1 VSTVPASGLPPASVT
16 WSVYVQFL
24 PATGVWLAP
33 CNVACTGPPAA
44 TGVVAVEGLAPGA
57 AAVVFAGLVE
67 LEVVFDFELPQATAP
82 RSSATLT
89 AETIVCLSL

>member
-1 VSTVPASGLPPASVT
+1 
-16 WSVYVQFL
+16 
-24 PATGVWLAP
+24 
-33 CNVACTGPPAA
+33 
-44 TGVVAVEGLAPGA
+44 VVAVEGLAPGA